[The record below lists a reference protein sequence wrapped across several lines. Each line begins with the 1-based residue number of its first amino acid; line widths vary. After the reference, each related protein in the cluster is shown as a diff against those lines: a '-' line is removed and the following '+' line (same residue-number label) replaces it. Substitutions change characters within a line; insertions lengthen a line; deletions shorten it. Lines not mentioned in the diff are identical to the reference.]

1 LVRIVGRQESG
12 IPLARQELKP
22 ESRCHL
28 FRFASRTS
36 TIGQAKCNT
45 DVMAGALARSK
56 IILFAAG
63 VAPSGLDCWA
73 PVTKSSG
80 QDRAAH
86 QRLPV
91 AEAGGYPSPMEPE
104 GLQTDESSRLYELD
118 RTHWLHPQGD
128 LDAPAGTVPQLIFSS
143 GRGATLTDIE
153 GREYVD
159 GMASLWNVNVG
170 YGRTVLADVAAEQMK
185 ALAFSSA
192 YGGFG
197 TEPAIR
203 LAAKLAEL
211 APGDLDVTY
220 FASGGAEANDTAYKI
235 ARLYWKLRGEPG
247 RVNIVSRI
255 RDYHGLTYGATSA
268 TGLANFWKGFE
279 PLAPGFLHAPSPDP
293 YRYSG
298 EGSAGAGYVR
308 ALEQVVLEAG
318 AQTVAAVVVEPV
330 QGAGG
335 VIVPPRDYF
344 PLLRQLCDRHGLL
357 LIADEVITGFGRTG
371 RWFAM
376 EHWNVHADL
385 MIFAKGVTSGYLP
398 LSGVMLT
405 RTVHETLKSVKGS
418 FAHAFTYSGHPTAC
432 AVGLRNL
439 QILEEERLVERVAEK
454 GAYLQRRLQEL
465 RSHEIVGDVR
475 GLGLLGGI
483 EFVRDRNSKQ
493 LFDASLGVARR
504 VWAAALERGVILRP
518 LAGDVIA
525 TSPPFVITE
534 QQIDRLV
541 DVLDA
546 AIGSV
551 SKQLQAH
558 A

>member
-1 LVRIVGRQESG
+1 VNFPGR
-12 IPLARQELKP
+12 
-22 ESRCHL
+22 
-28 FRFASRTS
+28 
-36 TIGQAKCNT
+36 
-45 DVMAGALARSK
+45 
-56 IILFAAG
+56 
-63 VAPSGLDCWA
+63 
-73 PVTKSSG
+73 
-80 QDRAAH
+80 
-86 QRLPV
+86 
-91 AEAGGYPSPMEPE
+91 GYPSRMETA
-104 GLQTDESSRLYELD
+104 GLQPDESSRLYELD

-128 LDAPAGTVPQLIFSS
+128 LDAPAGTIPQLIFTS
-143 GRGATLTDIE
+143 GQGATLTDVD

-170 YGRTVLADVAAEQMK
+170 YGRTVLAEVAAAQMK
-185 ALAFSSA
+185 TLAFSSA

-197 TEPAIR
+197 TAPAIR

-211 APGDLDVTY
+211 APGELEVTY

-235 ARLYWKLRGEPG
+235 VRLYWKLRGEPG

-298 EGSAGAGYVR
+298 TGSAGAAYVH

-318 AQTVAAVVVEPV
+318 PETVAAVVVEPV

-335 VIVPPRDYF
+335 VIVPPSDYF
-344 PLLRQLCDRHGLL
+344 PLLRKLCDKYGLL

-376 EHWNVHADL
+376 EHWNVQADL

-405 RTVHETLKSVKGS
+405 RAVHETLKTVKGP
-418 FAHAFTYSGHPTAC
+418 FAHGFTYSGHPTAC

-483 EFVRDRNSKQ
+483 EFVRDRESKQ
-493 LFDASLGVARR
+493 LFDASVGVARR
-504 VWAAALERGVILRP
+504 VWAAALESGVIVRP
-518 LAGDVIA
+518 LGGDVIA
-525 TSPPFVITE
+525 TSPPFVISE
-534 QQIDRLV
+534 KQIDRLV
-541 DVLDA
+541 EALDA

-551 SKQLQAH
+551 SKQLKGH